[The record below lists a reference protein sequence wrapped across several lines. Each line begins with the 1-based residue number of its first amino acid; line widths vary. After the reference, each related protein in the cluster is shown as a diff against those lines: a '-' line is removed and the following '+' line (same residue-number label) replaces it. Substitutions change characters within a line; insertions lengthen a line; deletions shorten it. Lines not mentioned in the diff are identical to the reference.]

1 MYFVVICCVIVRHHS
16 RRAAPTLPA
25 GLLLRFRLSLSPFH
39 CRLSASPCI
48 NSFPFR
54 SFAGPH
60 LLNTVVSYG
69 YKNHSRA
76 GANFSHSAQSW
87 HNVSLLDATL
97 PSHPSMCCK
106 QRTYAISNS
115 FRCNTYKKH
124 RGVGVVLILNPL
136 DRHSSRT
143 ILPLPGGSLS

>member
-1 MYFVVICCVIVRHHS
+1 MVTSCVIVRRHS
-16 RRAAPTLPA
+16 RRAAPPQPSGSLF
-25 GLLLRFRLSLSPFH
+25 RFRLFLSTFN
-39 CRLSASPCI
+39 CRLSTSPCI
-48 NSFPFR
+48 NSCSLI
-54 SFAGPH
+54 SFTDPH

-143 ILPLPGGSLS
+143 ILPLPGGSLSGVN